1 MLLLSKRSIRRR
13 SLAIRE
19 DYAEKLAYYAKS
31 RGMSI
36 SSYLSDLIE
45 AAGEVE
51 EMGVYA
57 PKALREAKLIYQL
70 LSYQMV
76 LVPLEYLVSSCRSA
90 EGTSLN
96 VVRRIA
102 KTLSMLK
109 VDSNTLM
116 SILLRNL
123 PYVIDD
129 GRKFIITKHERTA
142 TIVGIIKE
150 FAKSLGLKVEDS
162 EEILIIH
169 KLKS

>member
-1 MLLLSKRSIRRR
+1 LSKRSFRRK

-19 DYAEKLAYYAKS
+19 DFAEKLSYYAKS

-51 EMGVYA
+51 EIGVYA

-76 LVPLEYLVSSCRSA
+76 LVPLEYLVSSCGGA
-90 EGTSLN
+90 EGASLN
-96 VVRRIA
+96 VVRKIA
-102 KTLSMLK
+102 KTLSMLG
-109 VDSNTLM
+109 VDSNMLM
-116 SILLRNL
+116 SVLLRNL

-129 GRKFIITKHERTA
+129 GRKFIIAKHERTA
-142 TIVGIIKE
+142 TIIGIVRE
-150 FAKSLGLKVEDS
+150 FAKTLGLKVEDS
-162 EEILIIH
+162 KEILIIH
-169 KLKS
+169 KMKS

>member
-1 MLLLSKRSIRRR
+1 MSKRSFRRR

-19 DYAEKLAYYAKS
+19 DYAEKLSRYAKS

-51 EMGVYA
+51 EIGVYA
-57 PKALREAKLIYQL
+57 PKALREAKLLYQL

-76 LVPLEYLVSSCRSA
+76 LVPLEFLVSSCGGA
-90 EGTSLN
+90 EGASLN
-96 VVRRIA
+96 VVRKIA
-102 KTLSMLK
+102 KTLSMLG
-109 VDSNTLM
+109 VDSNMLM

-129 GRKFIITKHERTA
+129 GRKFIITKHERTDA
-142 TIVGIIKE
+142 IVGIIKE
-150 FAKSLGLKVEDS
+150 FAKTLGLKVEDS
-162 EEILIIH
+162 KEILIIH
-169 KLKS
+169 KIKS

>member
-19 DYAEKLAYYAKS
+19 NYAEKLAYYAKS

-51 EMGVYA
+51 EIGVYA

-76 LVPLEYLVSSCRSA
+76 LVPLEYLTLSCRSA
-90 EGTSLN
+90 EPPSLN
-96 VVRRIA
+96 VVKRIA
-102 KTLSMLK
+102 KTLRMLE
-109 VDSNTLM
+109 VDPNMLM

-123 PYVIDD
+123 PYIIDD
-129 GRKFIITKHERTA
+129 GEKFIITKHERTDA
-142 TIVGIIKE
+142 IIGIIKE
-150 FAKSLGLKVEDS
+150 FAKTLGLKVEDS
-162 EEILIIH
+162 KEILIIH

>member
-1 MLLLSKRSIRRR
+1 MSKRSIRRR

-19 DYAEKLAYYAKS
+19 NYAEKLSRYAKS

-51 EMGVYA
+51 EIGVYA
-57 PKALREAKLIYQL
+57 PRALREAKILYQL

-76 LVPLEYLVSSCRSA
+76 LVPLEYLVSSCRNVKGEALS
-90 EGTSLN
+90 
-96 VVRRIA
+96 VVRKIA

-109 VDSNTLM
+109 VDSNTLISM
-116 SILLRNL
+116 LLRNL

-129 GRKFIITKHERTA
+129 GSKFIITKHERTA
-142 TIVGIIKE
+142 TITSIIKE
-150 FAKSLGLKVEDS
+150 FAKTLGLKVEETKD
-162 EEILIIH
+162 ITIIY
-169 KLKS
+169 KV